1 MSMKKLISLAL
12 VLVLVLTAVSHAFA
26 MGQTGEIG
34 NECTFETLQE
44 AHASAPEAVKAIL
57 GNGASAW
64 VGHPALE
71 GYPEGTTWVYRSS
84 NLYGGQAAARL
95 NTNIF
100 VYTEEKFA
108 DKDAAL
114 TFIKGLGLVDII
126 EECKGSVVLVNPVGD
141 VFGLADTYPYYQLQT
156 AMLAQKDGG
165 TDAEGNRVSYADA
178 EYFGGYGYEYF
189 IGVDGG
195 ATFFN
200 NYIAP
205 EIDFVGRLA
214 GALLIGGE
222 MQKVRQPA
230 IFVPVYLAGAK
241 DEVIDKYCDV
251 NGIDA
256 AAFVEGKA
264 VYYNQAWPL
273 RKVVVSDE
281 ADPAALVQEAYY
293 GMFVKA
299 MRVPVLPQAMYS
311 AGSPFAG
318 YNFDE
323 APYSLCDRCI
333 VIDGKT
339 AEGIYYIAHQC
350 EDRFI
355 EFKNDNGDYMDTW
368 YEYVPEEV
376 LNNTA
381 PAGSVPL
388 ILALHGG
395 GDDARVFVEEF
406 GLLEL
411 AGQERIAVVA
421 PDHSVFTMNKNDSFE
436 ALVKY
441 MLETYPA
448 LDASRVYATGY
459 SMGGGATYS
468 VGYYKTTML
477 AGIAPFA
484 GSATVQPEETLKNF
498 DGVDLPI
505 IMSISAFDPP
515 PRRLASLEGPGN
527 EAEQNMI
534 RTWAGLNGI
543 ELGDFDFDAYPY
555 FGQKAD
561 LMTIE
566 TVNDEFPRYTWYL
579 NNEEGQP
586 RFAFTYVFDMI
597 HALYPEYA
605 FMLWD
610 YLKDFSRDLTT
621 NEIIYNPNR

>member
-1 MSMKKLISLAL
+1 MKKRLLSLFLAAAMAL
-12 VLVLVLTAVSHAFA
+12 GAFSQAFA
-26 MGQTGEIG
+26 MGAIGELH
-34 NECTFETLQE
+34 NPSSFETLAE
-44 AHASAPEAVKAIL
+44 AHESAPAAVNAIRGNEA
-57 GNGASAW
+57 GTF

-71 GYPEGTTWVYRSS
+71 GYPEGTTYVYRSE

-114 TFIKGLGLVDII
+114 AFIEGLGLVDII
-126 EECKGSVVLVNPVGD
+126 EECKGSVVLVNPVGETFGTAD
-141 VFGLADTYPYYQLQT
+141 VYPYYQLQT
-156 AMLAQKDGG
+156 AMLAQKDFGL
-165 TDAEGNRVSYADA
+165 DADGNRISYADA

-189 IGVDGG
+189 IGIGGG

-214 GALLIGGE
+214 GVLLIGGE
-222 MQKVRQPA
+222 MQKVRKPA
-230 IFVPVYLAGAK
+230 TFVPIYFSGA
-241 DEVIDKYCDV
+241 DEKTIEKYCAADGV
-251 NGIDA
+251 DA
-256 AAFVEGKA
+256 TTFVEGKTT
-264 VYYNQAWPL
+264 YYNQAWPL
-273 RKVVVSDE
+273 RKVIVSEETD
-281 ADPAALVQEAYY
+281 AAALVHDAYY
-293 GMFVKA
+293 NLFVKA
-299 MRVPVLPQAMYS
+299 MRVPVLPQAIYS
-311 AGSPFAG
+311 GGAPFAG

-339 AEGIYYIAHQC
+339 AEGIYYIPHQC
-350 EDRFI
+350 EDTFI
-355 EFKNDNGDYMDTW
+355 DYINENGDYMDTW

-381 PAGSVPL
+381 PEGTVPL

-411 AGQERIAVVA
+411 AGAERLAVVA
-421 PDHSVFTMNKNDSFE
+421 PDHSIFTMNKNDSFE

-459 SMGGGATYS
+459 SMGGGASYS
-468 VGYYKTTML
+468 VGYYKPDML

-484 GSATVQPEETLKNF
+484 GSATPQPEETLANF
-498 DGVDLPI
+498 EDKDLPI

-515 PRRLASLEGPGN
+515 PRRLASLEGPAN
-527 EAEQNMI
+527 EAEQGMI
-534 RTWAGLNGI
+534 KTWAGINGI
-543 ELGDFDFDAYPY
+543 ELGDFDFEKYPY

-561 LMTIE
+561 ELTID
-566 TVNDEFPRYTWYL
+566 TVNDEFERYTWYL
-579 NNEEGQP
+579 NNEDGEP

-610 YLKDFSRDLTT
+610 YLKDFSRDQTT
-621 NEIIYNPNR
+621 KEIIYNPNR

>member
-1 MSMKKLISLAL
+1 MKRKLLSLILATAMT
-12 VLVLVLTAVSHAFA
+12 LTIVPSAFA
-26 MGQTGEIG
+26 MGAIGELH
-34 NECTFETLQE
+34 NESSFETLQE
-44 AHASAPEAVKAIL
+44 AHESAPAAVNAIL
-57 GNGASAW
+57 GNQNGTF

-71 GYPEGTTWVYRSS
+71 GYPEGTTWVYRSE

-114 TFIKGLGLVDII
+114 AFLNSLGLVDII

-141 VFGLADTYPYYQLQT
+141 TFGIADTYPYYQLQT
-156 AMLAQKDGG
+156 AMLAQKDFGL
-165 TDAEGNRVSYADA
+165 DADGNRISYADA

-205 EIDFVGRLA
+205 EIDFEGRLA
-214 GALLIGGE
+214 GVLLIGGE
-222 MQKVRQPA
+222 MQKVRKPA
-230 IFVPVYLAGAK
+230 TFVPIYLAGA
-241 DEVIDKYCDV
+241 DEDVIGKYSAVNDV
-251 NGIDA
+251 DA
-256 AAFVEGKA
+256 TTFVDGKTT
-264 VYYNQAWPL
+264 YYNQAWPL
-273 RKVVVSDE
+273 RKVIVSDGE
-281 ADPAALVQEAYY
+281 DAAALVQDAYY
-293 GMFVKA
+293 NMFIKA
-299 MRVPVLPQAMYS
+299 MRVPVLPQAINS

-323 APYSLCDRCI
+323 APYSLCDRCT

-339 AEGIYYIAHQC
+339 AEGIYYIPHQC
-350 EDRFI
+350 EDKFI
-355 EFKNDNGDYMDTW
+355 EFKNENGDYMDTW

-436 ALVKY
+436 ALVNY

-468 VGYYKTTML
+468 VGYYKTDML

-484 GSATVQPEETLKNF
+484 GSATPQPEETLANF
-498 DGVDLPI
+498 EDRDLPI

-515 PRRLASLEGPGN
+515 PRRLASLEGPAN

-534 RTWAGLNGI
+534 ATWAGLNGI
-543 ELGDFDFDAYPY
+543 ELGDFDFDTYPY

-561 LMTIE
+561 IMTIE

-579 NNEEGQP
+579 NNEEGEP

-610 YLKDFSRDLTT
+610 YLKDFSRDQETK
-621 NEIIYNPNR
+621 EIIYNPNR